1 MLAAILTL
9 AAGVTLAGTQPQLA
23 AHGDTVYVAFGS
35 GSTIG
40 VARSDDAGASFGA
53 PVVLPQRGR
62 LALGK
67 RRGPRIAVTSQAVLV
82 AAIAGAKGGGAD
94 GDVILYRS
102 LDRGATWTA
111 PIVVNDVPAAAREG
125 LHALA
130 ANASGLVVLAWLDLR
145 AKGTTIHV
153 AVSRDHGAT
162 WSADTLAYESPS
174 GSICECCHP
183 SVVVGADGRIAVL
196 FRNQIDGNRDMYV
209 VTSADGSRFGPAIK
223 QGSGTWALAACPMD
237 GGGAAMAGSRLT
249 TIWRRSDQIVAT
261 AVDLAGPGVSGPE
274 VAIGPGRDP
283 VVAQVDANDSRIDL
297 AFVGA
302 EGIVLRQAQ
311 AEPVLLGRGSAP
323 AIVASASRT
332 LVAWEDQGRVQIRG
346 VVRPPRPAP
355 TATPARRP

>member
-23 AHGDTVYVAFGS
+23 VHGDTVYVAFGA

-40 VARSDDAGASFGA
+40 VARSDDAGASFAA
-53 PVVLPQRGR
+53 PVMLPQRGV

-82 AAIAGAKGGGAD
+82 AAIAGARGAGAD

-102 LDRGATWTA
+102 LDRGVTWTA

-145 AKGTTIHV
+145 AKGTTIQV

-162 WSADTLAYESPS
+162 WSADTLAYQSPS

-183 SVVVGADGRIAVL
+183 SAVVGADGRIAVL
-196 FRNQIDGNRDMYV
+196 FRNQIAGHRDMYV
-209 VTSADGSRFGPAIK
+209 VASSDGSRFGPAIK

-237 GGGAAMAGSRLT
+237 GGGAAIAGSTLASVWRREERVLLT
-249 TIWRRSDQIVAT
+249 TT
-261 AVDLAGPGVSGPE
+261 DLAGPNASGPE
-274 VAIGPGRDP
+274 VELGVGRDP
-283 VVAQVDANDSRIDL
+283 VVAPVAGDDPRVDY
-297 AFVGA
+297 AFTAPDGV
-302 EGIVLRQAQ
+302 VLGQAGQ
-311 AEPVLLGRGSAP
+311 PPMRLGRGGSP
-323 AIVASASRT
+323 AIAASAGRT
-332 LVAWEDQGRVQIRG
+332 LIAWEAQGRVHIRG
-346 VVRPPRPAP
+346 LARPPRPVP
-355 TATPARRP
+355 TATPAPRP